1 MYSAKYNKVNN
12 RNSLVVNYPEIARTW
27 DFKKNGSK
35 KSLNLRASLGSS
47 FLSFSLVVILN
58 QHKI

>member
-27 DFKKNGSK
+27 DFKKMVQKSPTTILMQATRKFGGNVK
-35 KSLNLRASLGSS
+35 KIT
-47 FLSFSLVVILN
+47 LVGK
-58 QHKI
+58 QQ